1 MKKKIALVL
10 TTVAVLLSFLLA
22 GCQSGIPQE
31 LYDQLGAQLN
41 TAKEQLAAMQD
52 ETQDIQAEKETVA
65 DGFEAAQAAVAEL
78 EGQINELLEQYE
90 LVGATKAETAENI
103 VRNYHETHVY
113 STWDMFICSD
123 MSSEVWNMLK
133 AEGIN
138 AKIVV
143 GNKDAAIGDILL
155 SDHAW
160 VHAEIAPGEYLALE
174 TTGGYVV
181 TESENPLY
189 YKGWSFDSPA
199 DLKANNDLIK
209 EYNVRVEIRNQIAVE
224 VNEVLNEHNE
234 ATNQT
239 TADKFKAVYD
249 KLMEL
254 KDGQEIELNKIK
266 TEIDSLATKCG
277 T

>member
-1 MKKKIALVL
+1 
-10 TTVAVLLSFLLA
+10 
-22 GCQSGIPQE
+22 
-31 LYDQLGAQLN
+31 
-41 TAKEQLAAMQD
+41 
-52 ETQDIQAEKETVA
+52 
-65 DGFEAAQAAVAEL
+65 
-78 EGQINELLEQYE
+78 
-90 LVGATKAETAENI
+90 
-103 VRNYHETHVY
+103 
-113 STWDMFICSD
+113 MFICSD